1 MTTEHLNIRGHDIA
15 VTTVGDGA
23 APMIMIHCSLGNHR
37 SLSRLA
43 HHFSGTHRIRLI
55 DMPGHGNSGP
65 WDGVADIQALVSDAA
80 AQVAEPGVVVFG
92 HSFGATAALRLAV
105 DHTGLVSRL
114 ALYEPVCFTP
124 VVGTP
129 AYGAYLDRFR
139 PVSNA
144 IEAGDMDAAAAVFND
159 LWGATPW
166 ADLPGFVRR
175 DMAARIWF
183 IRATE
188 RAFEGDLGR
197 VFDPGRLDRLTSG
210 VTLMLGRRTEPI
222 MPHVMDALCRRLA
235 GAVLVRIDGAGHM
248 GPLTHPGRV
257 AQAMDQSTSS

>member
-1 MTTEHLNIRGHDIA
+1 
-15 VTTVGDGA
+15 
-23 APMIMIHCSLGNHR
+23 MIMIHGNHR

-43 HHFSGTHRIRLI
+43 HHFSGTHRMLL

-129 AYGAYLDRFR
+129 AYGAYLDRFSPVANGSR
-139 PVSNA
+139 PVTWMRPRRLQRLVGRNA
-144 IEAGDMDAAAAVFND
+144 VGRPPRFRAPGHG
-159 LWGATPW
+159 GA
-166 ADLPGFVRR
+166 
-175 DMAARIWF
+175 IWF

-197 VFDPGRLDRLTSG
+197 VFDPGRLDRLTCG

-222 MPHVMDALCRRLA
+222 MPHVMDALCRRLT

-257 AQAMDQSTSS
+257 AQAMGQSTSS